1 MCEGEHAVKLVE
13 EEEEGGAKPKTT
25 HVLNRYWTSASYPR
39 PESYR
44 EDLKSHN
51 NAPISDNLYGG
62 VYANIAAGA
71 ESGWDFSSRWIVPGL
86 NDTYELSD
94 IETSNILPVEL
105 NAYLY
110 RMERNLARLHTLQAT
125 AVLPPLEF
133 VATNMK
139 EGGVGAEA
147 PEAKAAAALVV
158 LRVPQAVQY
167 SLAADRRAL
176 AMDKYMWDSEGG
188 TWVDYVVGQRVAGRA
203 APGKGVVSASNF
215 IPFWAGLAANPLVE
229 EGEIK
234 AARAIEA
241 LKRSGLI
248 QVGGCLTTA
257 KTTDEQ
263 WDRPNA
269 WPPLQ
274 QLMIEGLERT
284 GLPEGLELAEALAK
298 AWLESNYL
306 GWASTGYMHEKYN
319 GLVPGARGEGGEY
332 YPQVGFGWTNGVVLH
347 LLKTYGDKWAAVKKE
362 KGEEEMDVSGVV
374 EISAGAA
381 AAAGAPTTQHTPVN
395 APVVDLNKRTNID
408 EKMVQERMEKGGKTE
423 VILTMPGRLDKT
435 VKAKKEGSEVL

>member
-1 MCEGEHAVKLVE
+1 MYEGEHAVKLVE
-13 EEEEGGAKPKTT
+13 EEKEGETKAKTT
-25 HVLNRYWTSASYPR
+25 HVLNRYWTSTSYPR

-44 EDLKSHN
+44 EDLKIYTKTPVS
-51 NAPISDNLYGG
+51 ANLYGG

-86 NDTYELSD
+86 NDTYELPD
-94 IETSNILPVEL
+94 IETSNVLPVEL

-125 AVLPPLEF
+125 AVLPPLAF
-133 VATNMK
+133 LATNMK

-147 PEAKAAAALVV
+147 PAAKAVADVGILS
-158 LRVPQAVQY
+158 VPKAIEY

-176 AMDKYMWDSEGG
+176 AMDKYMWDSAGG
-188 TWVDYVVGQRVAGRA
+188 MWADYVVGPRAAGRA
-203 APGKGVVSASNF
+203 APGRGVVSVSNF
-215 IPFWAGLAANPLVE
+215 IPLWAGLAANPLVE
-229 EGEIK
+229 EGEVKTTRTI
-234 AARAIEA
+234 AA
-241 LKRSGLI
+241 LKMSGLI

-257 KTTDEQ
+257 KTTGEQ

-284 GLPEGLELAEALAK
+284 GLPEGQQLAEALVK

-347 LLKTYGDKWAAVKKE
+347 LLKVY
-362 KGEEEMDVSGVV
+362 
-374 EISAGAA
+374 
-381 AAAGAPTTQHTPVN
+381 
-395 APVVDLNKRTNID
+395 
-408 EKMVQERMEKGGKTE
+408 GGKMGA
-423 VILTMPGRLDKT
+423 IKKKT
-435 VKAKKEGSEVL
+435 G